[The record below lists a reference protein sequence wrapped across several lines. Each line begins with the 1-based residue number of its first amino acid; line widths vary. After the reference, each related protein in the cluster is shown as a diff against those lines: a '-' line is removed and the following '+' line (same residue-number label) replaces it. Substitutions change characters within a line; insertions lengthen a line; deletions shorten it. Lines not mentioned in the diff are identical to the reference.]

1 MAAPRTIKRLI
12 GATSGNGTHMN
23 SALHEANGQPTGA
36 LPGDESADA
45 RHHHDGKNG
54 QSKGSDDAVRGV
66 DPDAPG
72 AALVDPTLEQ
82 MEPNEPG

>member
-1 MAAPRTIKRLI
+1 
-12 GATSGNGTHMN
+12 MN
-23 SALHEANGQPTGA
+23 STPVEANDQPTGA
-36 LPGDESADA
+36 PQTDESADA
-45 RHHHDGKNG
+45 RPHHEGEDG